1 MFNQLLNNFLYVKI
15 YKNKIVIKNLTDNL
29 PTQMF
34 APDVAFTTT
43 RLLIGNFIPAVECL
57 KQAIKSSRSKSLLAG
72 SPTILL
78 QPMEMCEG
86 GLCEIEDR
94 VMRECALGAGA
105 RKVVLWIGEELA
117 NEKALEKI
125 KAAR

>member
-1 MFNQLLNNFLYVKI
+1 MFNQLFNSLLYVKI
-15 YKNKIVIKNLTDNL
+15 YKNKIVVKNLTDNS

-43 RLLIGNFIPAVECL
+43 RLLIGNFAPAAECL
-57 KQAIKSSRSKSLLAG
+57 KQAIKNSRSKSLFVVA
-72 SPTILL
+72 PAILL

-94 VMRECALGAGA
+94 VLRECGLGAGA
-105 RKVVLWIGEELA
+105 RKVVLWLGEELS
-117 NEKALEKI
+117 NEKAIEKI